1 MTVQAEIRSIAYYLP
16 ENYLG
21 NAELAQSFP
30 NWTEEKI
37 VYKLGIERRPIAA
50 LEETATD
57 MGVKAAEN
65 LFENGCCEPEAIDF
79 LLFCTQSPDYFLP
92 TSACLIHERLGLP
105 KSCGALDFNLGCS
118 GYIYG
123 LSLAKGIIETG
134 SAQNVLLITSETYSK
149 YINREDRGSRPL
161 FGDGASATLI
171 SAVPVPVYTNT
182 NIVYAETT
190 NASGN
195 ANADVNDSASDS
207 NSDSANTTATA
218 NTNATVT
225 EPLIEEPLI
234 EPLIGPFVFGTD
246 GSGADLLIVPAGGH
260 RIPKTPETAQEI
272 PDGKGNIRSKEQLK
286 MHGPGIFSFAIDR
299 VPPLVEEL
307 LNKSGKNRE
316 DIGCYIFHQ
325 ANKYMLDRLQEL
337 CRLEELN
344 YFNNMLQRGNTVSSS
359 IPIAI
364 VDAWRAG
371 MLKPKQWTM
380 LIGFGVGLSWGGTL
394 IQLPV
399 DFVV

>member
-21 NAELAQSFP
+21 NAELAQCFP

-37 VYKLGIERRPIAA
+37 VSKLGIERRPIAA
-50 LEETATD
+50 SNETATD

-65 LFENGCCEPEAIDF
+65 LFENGCCEPEEIDF

-134 SAQNVLLITSETYSK
+134 SAQHVLLITSETYSK
-149 YINREDRGSRPL
+149 YINREDRASRPL

-171 SAVPVPVYTNT
+171 SAVPACT
-182 NIVYAETT
+182 ET
-190 NASGN
+190 
-195 ANADVNDSASDS
+195 
-207 NSDSANTTATA
+207 
-218 NTNATVT
+218 
-225 EPLIEEPLI
+225 
-234 EPLIGPFVFGTD
+234 LIGPFVFGTD

-260 RIPKTPETAQEI
+260 RMPQTPETALEL

-299 VPPLVEEL
+299 VPPLIDEL
-307 LNKSGKNRE
+307 LNKSGQTRN

-337 CRLEELN
+337 CRLEGLN
-344 YFNNMLQRGNTVSSS
+344 YFSNMMQRGNTVSSS

-364 VDAWRAG
+364 VDAWRAEI
-371 MLKPKQWTM
+371 LKPKQHTM

-394 IQLPV
+394 VQLPT

>member
-16 ENYLG
+16 KNYLG

-37 VYKLGIERRPIAA
+37 VFKLGIERRPIAA
-50 LEETATD
+50 ADETAAD

-65 LFENGCCEPEAIDF
+65 LFENGCCEPEEIDF

-134 SAQNVLLITSETYSK
+134 SARNVLFITSETYSK
-149 YINREDRGSRPL
+149 YINREDRASRPL

-171 SAVPVPVYTNT
+171 SAVPVCTENT
-182 NIVYAETT
+182 A
-190 NASGN
+190 
-195 ANADVNDSASDS
+195 
-207 NSDSANTTATA
+207 
-218 NTNATVT
+218 ATVT
-225 EPLIEEPLI
+225 ETLM
-234 EPLIGPFVFGTD
+234 GPFVFGTD

-260 RIPKTPETAQEI
+260 RMPKTPETAMEI

-307 LNKSGKNRE
+307 LNKSGKTRE
-316 DIGCYIFHQ
+316 EIGCYIFHQ
-325 ANKYMLDRLQEL
+325 ANKYMLDRLREL
-337 CRLEELN
+337 CRLEGLN
-344 YFNNMLQRGNTVSSS
+344 YFNNMMQRGNTVSSS

-371 MLKPKQWTM
+371 ILKPKQQTM

-394 IQLPV
+394 IQLPI